1 MKHYFAVLAMALLSV
16 TAQAQIVKTLT
27 ESGEKSET
35 VADEKEKKDVL
46 GGNLSVT
53 YNCWFDNFDKGY
65 YGVRYESIDAKLM
78 MTMAFK
84 GSWGITDP
92 GMYQWR
98 VGAGPVWNIKSC
110 KNLALVL
117 PVAFFS
123 GDYVKGASV
132 KKGKVKVEKG
142 TYYGGLVSP
151 GVRFKAGGCVL
162 GASFGLGFAYTKKM
176 EFYKDFELS
185 IGFSI

>member
-1 MKHYFAVLAMALLSV
+1 MKHYFVVLAMALLSV

-35 VADEKEKKDVL
+35 VADEKEKKEGFGD
-46 GGNLSVT
+46 NLSVT

-65 YGVRYESIDAKLM
+65 YGVRYESVGPKFM
-78 MTMAFK
+78 MTMAVK

-92 GMYQWR
+92 GFYQWR
-98 VGAGPVWNIKSC
+98 IGAGPVWNIKGSE
-110 KNLALVL
+110 KLALVL

-123 GDYVKGASV
+123 GDYIKSASV
-132 KKGKVKVEKG
+132 KKGKVKFEKG

-151 GVRFKAGGCVL
+151 GIRFKVGGCVL
-162 GASFGLGFAYTKKM
+162 GASFGLGFDYSNEF

-185 IGFSI
+185 IGFRI

>member
-1 MKHYFAVLAMALLSV
+1 MKHYLVVLAMALLSV

-35 VADEKEKKDVL
+35 VADEKEKKEGFGD
-46 GGNLSVT
+46 NLSVT
-53 YNCWFDNFDKGY
+53 YNCWFDNFDKGF
-65 YGVRYESIDAKLM
+65 YGVRYENIDSKLI

-84 GSWGITDP
+84 GSWGVTDP

-98 VGAGPVWNIKSC
+98 IGFGPVWNVKSSE
-110 KNLALVL
+110 KLALVF

-123 GDYVKGASV
+123 GDYIKGATV
-132 KKGKVKVEKG
+132 KKGEVKAEKG
-142 TYYGGLVSP
+142 TFYGGLVSP
-151 GVRFKAGGCVL
+151 GVRFKVGECVL

-185 IGFSI
+185 IGFRI